1 MNKSDSEPG
10 KNMRSSK
17 AYLRLQKVKTQQFQ
31 KLRVIKSEKIK
42 NIAKVLQKHI
52 SSKKI

>member
-1 MNKSDSEPG
+1 MNKPDSEPD
-10 KNMRSSK
+10 KSMRSSK
-17 AYLRLQKVKTQQFQ
+17 AYLRIQKVKTQQSQ

-52 SSKKI
+52 SKKI